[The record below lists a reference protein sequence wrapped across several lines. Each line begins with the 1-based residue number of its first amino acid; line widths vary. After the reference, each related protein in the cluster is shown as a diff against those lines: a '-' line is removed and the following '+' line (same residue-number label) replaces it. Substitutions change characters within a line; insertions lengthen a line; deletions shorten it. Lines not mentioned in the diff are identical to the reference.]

1 MGKMP
6 VIVTAKPAA
15 PATQT
20 RPKPPEPVEEPVVVE
35 TPLAASAT
43 ATAIET
49 ATVVAVETA
58 RRPGPLAGAMGREK
72 YIGPGHVGGKVPVV
86 GAESKQAERKK
97 SDGQS
102 TVERARPAVKLAPL
116 PKTSRPI
123 EPPTTVEP
131 PAQKPDLRLP
141 ADILG
146 ADRPYTPVPYFWTD
160 QYDVRIQAYGLP
172 SPAAEMT
179 IAEGDVAQGRFA
191 ALYREDG
198 RVTAV
203 LGWNMPKQA
212 RLLRQRLLGSPPAP
226 HPLAPA

>member
-1 MGKMP
+1 VTSP
-6 VIVTAKPAA
+6 ASVLIVG
-15 PATQT
+15 
-20 RPKPPEPVEEPVVVE
+20 
-35 TPLAASAT
+35 ASAAGLST
-43 ATAIET
+43 AEAL
-49 ATVVAVETA
+49 
-58 RRPGPLAGAMGREK
+58 RRHGYGR
-72 YIGPGHVGGKVPVV
+72 
-86 GAESKQAERKK
+86 
-97 SDGQS
+97 
-102 TVERARPAVKLAPL
+102 
-116 PKTSRPI
+116 
-123 EPPTTVEP
+123 
-131 PAQKPDLRLP
+131 RLTLL
-141 ADILG
+141 D